1 MLNDATASWKTYACR
16 YYHDG
21 KWWALDLMA
30 QDGEDAESRAR
41 KLGNLQLLG
50 EVKMQIAAVG
60 GAGTIVRAITS
71 LRNFCSRLGII

>member
-1 MLNDATASWKTYACR
+1 MLSDTASWKKYACR

-30 QDGEDAESRAR
+30 ENEEDAQTRAK

-50 EVKMQIAAVG
+50 EVKLEVPAQVPGVG
-60 GAGTIVRAITS
+60 LGVRAITS
-71 LRNFCSRLGII
+71 LRNFFWQAGAR